1 MFELNEDW
9 YKCYMKAE
17 HDPKIRYIWTE
28 WRIYGTKYIWNRNMV
43 SNDSTEEN
51 LNVISEHLAINN
63 KLIVSDTEIQA
74 VEGPVSEVNQWNIK
88 DTLMQNI
95 AIN

>member
-1 MFELNEDW
+1 MI
-9 YKCYMKAE
+9 
-17 HDPKIRYIWTE
+17 PKLGIWTE
-28 WRIYGTKYIWNRNMV
+28 WRIYGTKYIWNSNIV

-51 LNVISEHLAINN
+51 LNVVSEHLAINN
-63 KLIVSDTEIQA
+63 KLIISDTEIQT

-88 DTLMQNI
+88 DIFMQNI

>member
-1 MFELNEDW
+1 MI
-9 YKCYMKAE
+9 
-17 HDPKIRYIWTE
+17 PKLGIWTE
-28 WRIYGTKYIWNRNMV
+28 WRIYGTKCIWNSSIV

-63 KLIVSDTEIQA
+63 KLIISDTEIQT

-88 DTLMQNI
+88 DIFMQNI
-95 AIN
+95 AMN